1 VNEHQRIAGLPVG
14 KWDGATQPQHGRCAL
29 NDPVL
34 AAVLCS
40 LAGAR
45 TGDRVAVV
53 GADPTVARAL
63 LAMTSTTELVDEDAA
78 VAVAGAAFDVPI
90 AVSRLA
96 PGGRLVAVAADSA
109 AAQRVAHASGLDLR
123 HVERVGPRVAWSAVR
138 PHAP

>member
-1 VNEHQRIAGLPVG
+1 MPHDIDR
-14 KWDGATQPQHGRCAL
+14 RCAL

-53 GADPTVARAL
+53 GASPTVARAL
-63 LAMTSTTELVDEDAA
+63 LAMTSTTELVEEDAA
-78 VAVAGAAFDVPI
+78 VVIAGAAYEVPT
-90 AVSRLA
+90 AVTKLA

-109 AAQRVAHASGLDLR
+109 AANRVAAAEGLELR
-123 HVERVGPRVAWSAVR
+123 HIERVGTRVAWSAVR
-138 PHAP
+138 PLAP